1 MKKRGFM
8 PGIHSRLLYKVA
20 GLMLVFACALMV
32 LAPAHAAKKSAGKVV
47 VYNWSE
53 YIPQKVMD
61 DFTKETGIEVVYST
75 FEANEAMI
83 AKVKLM
89 QGKGYDVVVPSSY
102 FLDIMKEDDLIQK
115 IDHSK
120 LPNLAQIDPKWL
132 NKDFD
137 PNNEYSVP
145 YMWGVLGLAYNT
157 KYIKPEQ
164 LTSWADLTRPE
175 FKGKLIM
182 TDDLRDAF
190 CVGMKAK
197 GRSCVDAAGEDIELG
212 YQFLRDLKPSI
223 RIFDVTAIKQ
233 ALISEEVW
241 AGPIWNGDYLVAA
254 EENKNLA
261 FLFPKEGVPLW
272 MDNFVITKGAE
283 NVANAH
289 TFINY
294 MLRPEV
300 AVQCVEE
307 YQYSTPNKGA
317 LELLDE
323 ETRNNRILLPQEEEL
338 QKAEFTEAAG
348 PALNIY
354 QKFWEILKTGK

>member
-1 MKKRGFM
+1 MKKSGVM
-8 PGIHSRLLYKVA
+8 LGLNTSLLHKAAVM
-20 GLMLVFACALMV
+20 MLVFVCTVMV
-32 LAPAHAAKKSAGKVV
+32 LGPAYAAKASAGKVV

-75 FEANEAMI
+75 FEANEAML

-102 FLDIMKEDDLIQK
+102 IIDIMKDDGLIQK
-115 IDHSK
+115 LDHAK
-120 LPNLAQIDPKWL
+120 LPNLSQIDNKWL
-132 NKDFD
+132 DREFD

-145 YMWGVLGLAYNT
+145 YMWGVVGLAYNT
-157 KYIKPEQ
+157 KHIKPEQ
-164 LTSWADLTRPE
+164 ITSWADLARPE

-190 CVGMKAK
+190 CLGMKAM
-197 GRSCVDAAGEDIELG
+197 GRSCVGAVGEDIELG
-212 YQFLRDLKPSI
+212 YRFLRDLKPSI

-241 AGPIWNGDYLVAA
+241 AGPIWNGDFLVAA
-254 EENKNLA
+254 EENENLA
-261 FLFPKEGVPLW
+261 FVFPKEGVALW

-283 NVANAH
+283 NVDNAH
-289 TFINY
+289 AFINY

-300 AVQCVEE
+300 AVQCVAE

-323 ETRNNRILLPQEEEL
+323 ETRNNRILLPTDEEL
-338 QKAEFTEAAG
+338 VKAEFTEAAG
-348 PALNIY
+348 SALNIY